1 MRGRLA
7 EARLRWYV
15 AQLLGIYSSTK
26 EKSKA
31 AAGIQ
36 FVTGINEFSSTAHI
50 AYADVNAERCFADLV
65 RFMIIILCRCT
76 MVEQKSARRSL
87 SSPIDAP

>member
-1 MRGRLA
+1 MRERPA
-7 EARLRWYV
+7 KARLCWYV
-15 AQLLGIYSSTK
+15 AQLPDFYSSTN

-31 AAGIQ
+31 GASIQ

-65 RFMIIILCRCT
+65 RLMIFM
-76 MVEQKSARRSL
+76 SL
-87 SSPIDAP
+87 